1 LDQTHGKSYRRKSE
15 LYAIPSPF
23 SLHEQQV
30 SEFPVIF
37 QGLFAGEF
45 RFAVRVGFEPV
56 SFLQRSA
63 GSNKTAPE
71 WAGKLRTCSVL
82 CRSSRCSVV

>member
-15 LYAIPSPF
+15 LYAIPSSF

-37 QGLFAGEF
+37 QGLFRGGISLRRSGQVRTSFVSADECRIEQDTSRAG
-45 RFAVRVGFEPV
+45 R
-56 SFLQRSA
+56 
-63 GSNKTAPE
+63 
-71 WAGKLRTCSVL
+71 
-82 CRSSRCSVV
+82 